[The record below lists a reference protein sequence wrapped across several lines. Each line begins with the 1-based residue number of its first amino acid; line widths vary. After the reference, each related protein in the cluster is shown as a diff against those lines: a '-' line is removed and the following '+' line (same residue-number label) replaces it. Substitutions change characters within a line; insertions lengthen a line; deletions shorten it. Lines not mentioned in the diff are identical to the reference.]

1 MKTHLFNQKER
12 FLLFLTYSIS
22 FFLFI
27 SCSSIREREISKN
40 DQLDK
45 EIFKNPDK
53 HHYPETWF
61 HFIGGNVSK
70 EGITADLEAI
80 AAAGIS
86 GIQLFHGQFGGEW
99 PGVFPQ
105 IKALSESWDELIIWT
120 AEECKRLD
128 LKFTM
133 QNCPGWSYAGGP
145 WIEPEN
151 SMRHLVRSRTDII
164 GGQTV
169 NIRLE
174 KPQPSEEEW
183 RNYKDLFVI
192 AFPTPEGDT
201 GARLIPDC
209 IQSNRPDL
217 AWEECLMEKKRLVLP
232 PSASEPTTIDVMFS
246 EETTVRTIEFPPV
259 NSFSHEWSYSPDIT
273 ITIYAETG
281 GELKQIARMDM
292 PPGSWQD
299 DQPVSIA
306 CAETTVQSYRIE
318 ITNLHDMTI
327 SYINL
332 YSAARQQ
339 NWESEAAWT
348 LRRIVREDY
357 PEQSKIAWV
366 DLSSIVDI
374 TPKMDPA
381 GVLAWDAPEGKW
393 TVLRIGHVNT
403 GMKNGPAPPEATG
416 WESNKLDPSGARAN
430 FEGYIGRLMNDNSSL
445 QNGLLNGIL
454 IDSWECKTQTW
465 TANLDNTFREKWD
478 YPLFSMFP
486 ALFGY
491 VVEDPE
497 TTARFL
503 RDWRVTLNDLLVK
516 NFFGEMSGIAQKNG
530 LKLSFETASG
540 DIFPGDILE
549 YYKYADIP
557 MCEFWHPRQ
566 ESYVGSIEF
575 KPVKPCVSAS
585 RIYGKGRT
593 AAEAFTSFDLSW
605 NEHPRF
611 LKDIAD
617 EHLAQGVTHLVFHTY
632 THNPRTDFLPP
643 STSFGSGIGT
653 PFLRLQTWWQHMP
666 SFTDYL
672 ARCNYMLESGNPV
685 SDVLMYL
692 GDEQNHKPQQSLDF
706 PEGYAY
712 DYCNPDVLLNRLSV
726 KNGQMVTPE
735 GISYRILWLYDCKRM
750 LPETLEKI
758 LSFAKQGVTIVGE
771 PPAGIATLSGGE
783 AEEIRFQKAVESLWG
798 DRNES
803 VRETKKD
810 RETGMFQTCKEG
822 DAKNGRKVGKGKVYT
837 GNIGSAL
844 ISERIQPDINVRFS
858 DVRWLHRKTDSSD
871 FYFLS
876 APEGKGYEGTVSFR
890 CTGAAEIWDPLTGE
904 TRGVVSKLTEDGYT
918 HIETDL
924 PAGTSCFVVFRR
936 STASHP
942 EKPFSIAKNSLHTT
956 ERTELQ
962 NNWEVSFPEG
972 WGMEQSSVKIDR
984 LMAWK
989 NIPSLSTEGQAFS
1002 GTAVYRTT
1010 FRIED
1015 TPDEAR
1021 YLIDLGRVEM
1031 IAKVTLNGS
1040 DVATKWTYPYTMNI
1054 TEYLQPGENRLEIA
1068 VTSTWFNR
1076 LVYDAGLPEKDRK
1089 TWTINGPEAGLP
1101 LKDYGLLGPVYLCRI
1116 DSGRLT
1122 PLPKRIPE
1130 IPS

>member
-1 MKTHLFNQKER
+1 MIKIELIRIQEKKRLIENKDKSMQTYPRQKHLYRMIFILNI
-12 FLLFLTYSIS
+12 LLFFTCCS
-22 FFLFI
+22 FLNPHEDANT
-27 SCSSIREREISKN
+27 SLN
-40 DQLDK
+40 K
-45 EIFKNPDK
+45 EIFRNPCKN
-53 HHYPETWF
+53 HYPETWF

-99 PGVFPQ
+99 PGVSPQ
-105 IKALSESWDELIIWT
+105 IKALSESWDDLIVWT

-151 SMRHLVRSRTDII
+151 SMRHLVRSRKDIN

-169 NIRLE
+169 NIQLE
-174 KPQPSEEEW
+174 MPQPTEEEW

-201 GARLIPDC
+201 GARLIPAG
-209 IQSNRPDL
+209 IQSNRAGLP
-217 AWEECLMEKKRLVLP
+217 WEECLVEQKRLVLP
-232 PSASEPTTIDVMFS
+232 PSLSEPTTIDMEFS
-246 EETTVRTIEFPPV
+246 EETTVRTVEFPPV
-259 NSFSHEWSYSPDIT
+259 NSFSHAWCYEPGIT
-273 ITIYAETG
+273 VTIYAGTG
-281 GELKQIARMDM
+281 GGMKRIARLDM

-299 DQPVSIA
+299 DQPISIA
-306 CAETTVQSYRIE
+306 CEETTTRSYRIE
-318 ITNLHDMTI
+318 ISNLHDMAI
-327 SYINL
+327 SYVNF
-332 YSAARQQ
+332 YSAAHQQ

-348 LRRIVREDY
+348 LRRIVREEY
-357 PEQSKIAWV
+357 PEQSPVAWV
-366 DLSSIVDI
+366 DPSTIVDI
-374 TPKMDPA
+374 TEKMNA
-381 GVLAWDAPEGKW
+381 KGVLSWNVPEGKW

-403 GMKNGPAPPEATG
+403 GMKNGPAPAEATG

-445 QNGLLNGIL
+445 KSGLLNGIL
-454 IDSWECKTQTW
+454 IDSWECRTQTW
-465 TANLDNTFREKWD
+465 TAGMDNTFREKWD
-478 YPLFSMFP
+478 YSLFSMFP
-486 ALFGY
+486 AIFGY

-516 NFFGEMSGIAQKNG
+516 NFFGEMSSIAQRNG

-566 ESYVGSIEF
+566 DSFVGSIEF
-575 KPVKPCVSAS
+575 KSVKPTVSAS
-585 RIYGKGRT
+585 RVYGKGRV

-617 EHLAQGVTHLVFHTY
+617 EHLARGVTHLVFHTY

-666 SFTDYL
+666 HFTDYL
-672 ARCNYMLESGNPV
+672 ARCNYMLEIGNPV

-692 GDEQNHKPQQSLDF
+692 GDEQNHKPGQSLDF

-726 KNGQMVTPE
+726 KDGRLVTPE
-735 GISYRILWLYDCKRM
+735 GISYRVLWLYDCKRM

-758 LSFAKQGVTIVGE
+758 LSFAQQGITIVGE
-771 PPAGIATLSGGE
+771 PPSCIATLSGGDAGE
-783 AEEIRFQKAVESLWG
+783 ARFQKAVKALWG
-798 DRNES
+798 DGSES
-803 VRETKKD
+803 V
-810 RETGMFQTCKEG
+810 
-822 DAKNGRKVGKGKVYT
+822 RKVGKGKVYT

-844 ISERIQPDINVRFS
+844 PSEKIQPDIDVKFS
-858 DVRWLHRKTDSSD
+858 DVRWLHRNADGSD

-876 APEGKGYEGTVSFR
+876 TPEGKGYKGTVSFR
-890 CTGAAEIWDPLTGE
+890 SKGNAEIWDPLTGE
-904 TRGVVSKLTEDGYT
+904 ARGVASRLTEEEYT
-918 HIETDL
+918 QVEMDL
-924 PAGTSCFVVFRR
+924 PSGTSCFVVFRK
-936 STASHP
+936 SNVSQPEELLPAT
-942 EKPFSIAKNSLHTT
+942 EKPLSVT
-956 ERTELQ
+956 EETEIQ
-962 NNWEVSFPEG
+962 NGWGVSFPAG
-972 WGMEQSSVKIDR
+972 WGIGQSPVQIDR
-984 LMAWK
+984 LTAWK
-989 NIPSLSTEGQAFS
+989 DIVSLSTEGKAFS
-1002 GTAVYRTT
+1002 GTAVYHTT
-1010 FRIED
+1010 FTMD
-1015 TPDEAR
+1015 DMPDKAK
-1021 YLIDLGRVEM
+1021 YLLDLGQVEM
-1031 IAKVTLNGS
+1031 IAKVSLNRAE
-1040 DVATKWTYPYTMNI
+1040 VATKWTYPYQMDI
-1054 TEYLQPGENRLEIA
+1054 TEYLQQGENSLEIA

-1076 LVYDAGLPEKDRK
+1076 LAYDAGLPELQRK
-1089 TWTINGPEAGLP
+1089 TWTINGLEAGSP
-1101 LKDYGLLGPVYLCRI
+1101 LKDYGLLGPVYIHRI
-1116 DSGRLT
+1116 SMN
-1122 PLPKRIPE
+1122 
-1130 IPS
+1130 